1 MDHKNVSHDPVVKSC
16 VVQVAANV
24 ARQIR
29 SGGTLSDVG
38 CVSDLL
44 RHLRKSLQ
52 SIAGPTGEQEINLNI
67 HLQNSIESCLLEIA
81 KGVSNRPPLSRLFG
95 LASSI

>member
-1 MDHKNVSHDPVVKSC
+1 MDHKNVAQDPLVKSC
-16 VVQVAANV
+16 VVQAAANV

-29 SGGTLSDVG
+29 SVATLSDVG
-38 CVSDLL
+38 FVGDLL

-52 SIAGPTGEQEINLNI
+52 SIASPVREEEINLNI

-81 KGVSNRPPLSRLFG
+81 KGVS
-95 LASSI
+95 SIS